1 MIDIILVMLFSVA
14 SFEII
19 SRLKLILSIKKLG
32 SLSIKSLQIINSEK
46 ISEHWKEKVLR
57 KYSLK
62 LLKESLKSAFVLLI
76 LATTIALF
84 SFVSPNFHPTTLT
97 IKDGTIHTGFIEKD
111 GDLVELR
118 MITGIVMKLSG
129 AQISKR
135 ATSHQSMMPAGLVQ
149 SPVEMNHLLAYML
162 D

>member
-1 MIDIILVMLFSVA
+1 MIDIILVLLLGVA

-76 LATTIALF
+76 LASTIALF
-84 SFVSPNFHPTTLT
+84 SFVSPNFLDYLLSL
-97 IKDGTIHTGFIEKD
+97 IGILQIFI
-111 GDLVELR
+111 V
-118 MITGIVMKLSG
+118 IFIY
-129 AQISKR
+129 SKKFK
-135 ATSHQSMMPAGLVQ
+135 ADS
-149 SPVEMNHLLAYML
+149 E
-162 D
+162 